1 MMKDPAGWWGCEIK
15 NWRIYVRTEGKKNS
29 KWYTKYV
36 YFFSKTVGSN
46 VKRKMTKIQRNK
58 KNKNKRETNGRA
70 KSVALRGFKKL
81 KEKKLVQRE

>member
-1 MMKDPAGWWGCEIK
+1 
-15 NWRIYVRTEGKKNS
+15 
-29 KWYTKYV
+29 
-36 YFFSKTVGSN
+36 
-46 VKRKMTKIQRNK
+46 MTKIQRNK